1 MKAPEQSQRDRR
13 QVSWRTNVSSATQTK
28 RVAVAPLNS
37 FSCRNWRAAHCAI
50 IWAFPLAVEQCA
62 GRSGSE
68 AGWKR
73 RLTANKLAV
82 AKISPP
88 AASRGQSRFSPDGLA
103 CFHTQLVSVQVTR
116 ERMLL
121 SKKTKKKRR
130 NFISLLLHL
139 ISAVKRLNSPTIL
152 EKLLPLACFRCSFS
166 ATRESAAPSKNRF
179 RILLCYT
186 KSHEIF
192 KHKETF
198 IVN

>member
-62 GRSGSE
+62 GQSGSE

-121 SKKTKKKRR
+121 SKKTNKKTKKLYFPFASSNLCGKEVEFTHNSGKTSASRLFSLFVFSYKRVCCSEQKP
-130 NFISLLLHL
+130 FQDFAVLH
-139 ISAVKRLNSPTIL
+139 
-152 EKLLPLACFRCSFS
+152 
-166 ATRESAAPSKNRF
+166 
-179 RILLCYT
+179 
-186 KSHEIF
+186 
-192 KHKETF
+192 
-198 IVN
+198 